1 MSPGACEMISFVKGD
16 RHVPE
21 WFRSA
26 FKAKRDQT
34 DVDWMRRHLVTEQ
47 ALHSRAYSIFLM
59 LAAVSIAILVIAC
72 IAFGVTV
79 LAYLLV
85 PLLLILVI
93 VPSLVIGS
101 PSSGAK
107 REELDMLRESPTVI
121 GAMSM
126 SMQLQPSLDRAVAFA
141 SQCGDGSLNVRLRTL
156 LWQVLTRVRYDL
168 PTSMMEFASTLG
180 EENESLRQSIHLFI
194 SATHESTR
202 EGMDRLLDKANA
214 LVIEGV
220 KDRVERYVS
229 SLALPTMV
237 FFAFGILLPVMMFSL
252 VPLLTLGSASSIGS
266 ASSTSPVISDAEL
279 ALLLLVVFPVASFLY
294 SRSTLSRNPLQAVGR
309 PTIVFSRRS
318 IQAIAAYVGLMSVI
332 SLIMV
337 GSFPE
342 IVLVIGVCIPSLY
355 FFVRFRTAHALA
367 AKLPGVEKDFVN
379 ALYQMG
385 NRMTTGTSF
394 DVAFEEVARS
404 RSSSPFGE
412 FARKALYRSLT
423 TRQDL
428 ATIIAND
435 AGLVG
440 MSPLVRNALV
450 TVAECAASDA
460 QAAGKVALNLAQ
472 YLSDL
477 RSCQSKVREK
487 LQSVVDMMS
496 STSAIFAPIVL
507 GITGS
512 LFSLVGSVSPGS
524 GSAQNMTM
532 IGGIYVVELTFIV
545 SFFTVFLL
553 GGKNWTEVSYRF
565 FTKAPVAVIVFI
577 SVSLAARGGL
587 TQLL

>member
-1 MSPGACEMISFVKGD
+1 MLPLIDID
-16 RHVPE
+16 RKAPE
-21 WFRSA
+21 WFASA
-26 FKAKRDQT
+26 FKAKRNPT
-34 DVDWMRRHLVTEQ
+34 HLDWMRRHRVTEEG
-47 ALHSRAYSIFLM
+47 LHSRAYSIFL
-59 LAAVSIAILVIAC
+59 AIAVVGILVLTIS
-72 IAFGVTV
+72 IVIFGSITV
-79 LAYLLV
+79 IYLLV
-85 PLLLILVI
+85 PILLMMII
-93 VPSLVIGS
+93 VPSLVISS
-101 PSSGAK
+101 PESSAR

-141 SQCGDGSLNVRLRTL
+141 SQCGDGSLNLRLRTL

-180 EENESLRQSIHLFI
+180 EENENLRQSIHLFI

-214 LVIEGV
+214 LVIDGV
-220 KDRVERYVS
+220 KDRVERYVA

-252 VPLLTLGSASSIGS
+252 VPLLTLGSVSSMGATTGTGPIV
-266 ASSTSPVISDAEL
+266 TDIEL
-279 ALLLLVVFPVASFLY
+279 ALLLLVVFPAASFLY
-294 SRSTLSRNPLQAVGR
+294 CRSTLSRNPLQAVGSPR
-309 PTIVFSRRS
+309 IAMNNRVLG
-318 IQAIAAYVGLMSVI
+318 AIAGYAGTM
-332 SLIMV
+332 
-337 GSFPE
+337 
-342 IVLVIGVCIPSLY
+342 IVLSLLLAKSYPEVILIIAVCVPSVY
-355 FFVRFRTAHALA
+355 FFFRLKGAHALTVR
-367 AKLPGVEKDFVN
+367 LPSVEKDFVN

-385 NRMTTGTSF
+385 NRMMTGTSF

-412 FARKALYRSLT
+412 FAKRTIFKSMT

-428 ATIIAND
+428 PTIITD
-435 AGLVG
+435 DREMLG
-440 MSPLVRNALV
+440 MSPLVRNALI
-450 TVAECAASDA
+450 TVAECAASDP
-460 QAAGKVALNLAQ
+460 QAAGKVALNLAR

-477 RSCQSKVREK
+477 RSCQSKIREK

-496 STSAIFAPIVL
+496 STSSIFAPVVL

-524 GSAQNMTM
+524 GSIQNMTM
-532 IGGIYVVELTFIV
+532 IGGVYVVELTFVV

-553 GGKNWTEVSYRF
+553 GGKNWAEVAYRF

-577 SVSLAARGGL
+577 AVSLVARGGL

>member
-1 MSPGACEMISFVKGD
+1 MFSFAGSD

-26 FKAKRDQT
+26 FKAKRDQN
-34 DVDWMRRHLVTEQ
+34 DVDWMRRHQVTEQ
-47 ALHSRAYSIFLM
+47 ALHSKAYSTFLM
-59 LAAVSIAILVIAC
+59 LAAVSFAILVISSVVWG
-72 IAFGVTV
+72 ITT

-107 REELDMLRESPTVI
+107 REELDMLRESPNVI

-141 SQCGDGSLNVRLRTL
+141 SQCGDGSLNVRLRIL

-266 ASSTSPVISDAEL
+266 ATNTSPVISDAEL
-279 ALLLLVVFPVASFLY
+279 ALLLLVVFPAASFLY
-294 SRSTLSRNPLQAVGR
+294 SRSTLSRNPLQAIGR
-309 PTIVFSRRS
+309 PELVFSRRS
-318 IQAIAAYVGLMSVI
+318 IRAIAAYLGLMSAI
-332 SLIMV
+332 SLMMV
-337 GSFPE
+337 SSFPE

-355 FFVRFRTAHALA
+355 FFVRFRTAYALA

-385 NRMTTGTSF
+385 NRMITGTSF

-412 FARKALYRSLT
+412 FARKAVYRSLT

-428 ATIIAND
+428 AAIIAND
-435 AGLVG
+435 AGLAG

-512 LFSLVGSVSPGS
+512 LFSLVGSVSPGA

-553 GGKNWTEVSYRF
+553 GGKNWTEVAYRF

>member
-1 MSPGACEMISFVKGD
+1 MFSLIRTD
-16 RHVPE
+16 RNVPK
-21 WFRSA
+21 WFASA
-26 FKAKRDQT
+26 FKTKRIPAHLE
-34 DVDWMRRHLVTEQ
+34 WMKRNQVTEES
-47 ALHSRAYSIFLM
+47 LRSKAYSTFM
-59 LAAVSIAILVIAC
+59 
-72 IAFGVTV
+72 VTV
-79 LAYLLV
+79 LVGAIALAMGVLVIGMAAFTYLLV
-85 PLLLILVI
+85 PLLLTMIIAPALIL
-93 VPSLVIGS
+93 GS
-101 PSSGAK
+101 PASGAR
-107 REELDMLRESPTVI
+107 REELDMLRESPNVI

-126 SMQLQPSLDRAVAFA
+126 SMQLQPSLDRAIAFA
-141 SQCGDGSLNVRLRTL
+141 SQCGDGSLHQRLRTL

-202 EGMDRLLDKANA
+202 EGMDRLLDKANS

-220 KDRVERYVS
+220 KDRVDRYVS

-252 VPLLTLGSASSIGS
+252 VPLLTLGSVSAIGS
-266 ASSTSPVISDAEL
+266 NSNATPIISDGEL
-279 ALLLLVVFPVASFLY
+279 ALLLLVVFPAASFLY

-309 PTIVFSRRS
+309 PEPVLSR
-318 IQAIAAYVGLMSVI
+318 IAVGAVLAYLGSMMALSYFLM
-332 SLIMV
+332 
-337 GSFPE
+337 GPYPE
-342 IVLVIGVCIPSLY
+342 LLLVIGICLPSAY
-355 FFVRFRTAHALA
+355 FYLHLRSSHVRAV
-367 AKLPGVEKDFVN
+367 KLPGVEKDFVN
-379 ALYQMG
+379 AMYQMG

-394 DVAFEEVARS
+394 DVAFEEAAHS
-404 RSSSPFGE
+404 RASSCFVE
-412 FARKALYRSLT
+412 FARRTLYSCLT

-435 AGLVG
+435 PKLLG
-440 MSPLVRNALV
+440 MSPLVRNAMV
-450 TVAECAASDA
+450 TIAECAASDP

-472 YLSDL
+472 HLSDL
-477 RSCQSKVREK
+477 RSSQSKIHEK

-496 STSAIFAPIVL
+496 STSTVFAPIVL

-512 LFSLVGSVSPGS
+512 LFSLVGTISPGS
-524 GSAQNMTM
+524 GSVQNMTL
-532 IGGIYVVELTFIV
+532 IGGVYVVELAFIV

-553 GGKNWTEVSYRF
+553 GGRNWAEVGYRF
-565 FTKAPVAVIVFI
+565 FTKAPVAVIIFI

>member
-1 MSPGACEMISFVKGD
+1 MFGL
-16 RHVPE
+16 
-21 WFRSA
+21 
-26 FKAKRDQT
+26 T
-34 DVDWMRRHLVTEQ
+34 
-47 ALHSRAYSIFLM
+47 AL
-59 LAAVSIAILVIAC
+59 
-72 IAFGVTV
+72 T
-79 LAYLLV
+79 YLLV
-85 PLLLILVI
+85 PLLLVLVI
-93 VPSLVIGS
+93 VPSLVLGS
-101 PSSGAK
+101 PAQSAK

-141 SQCGDGSLNVRLRTL
+141 SQCGDGSLNGRFRVI

-168 PTSMMEFASTLG
+168 PTSMMEFASTLT

-214 LVIEGV
+214 LVIDGV

-252 VPLLTLGSASSIGS
+252 VPLFTLGSVSSLGSGGS
-266 ASSTSPVISDAEL
+266 ASPVISDAEL
-279 ALLLLVVFPVASFLY
+279 ALLLLVVFPAASFLY
-294 SRSTLSRNPLQAVGR
+294 SRSTLSRNPLQAIGR
-309 PTIVFSRRS
+309 PELKLGRK
-318 IQAIAAYVGLMSVI
+318 AAGGIAAYLASMTVL
-332 SLIMV
+332 SLLLAR
-337 GSFPE
+337 SFPE
-342 IVLVIGVCIPSLY
+342 IVLIAGVCIPSIFVY
-355 FFVRFRTAHALA
+355 VRFRADHARTG
-367 AKLPGVEKDFVN
+367 KLPALEKDFVN

-394 DVAFEEVARS
+394 DVALEEVARS
-404 RSSSPFGE
+404 RSASPFGE
-412 FARKALYRSLT
+412 FARRSIYKSLT

-428 ATIIAND
+428 PTIIAND
-435 AGLVG
+435 ADLLS
-440 MSPLVRNALV
+440 MSPLVRNALF
-450 TVAECAASDA
+450 TVAECAASDP

-477 RSCQSKVREK
+477 RSCQSKIREK

-512 LFSLVGSVSPGS
+512 LFSLVGAVSPGA
-524 GSAQNMTM
+524 GSVQNMTL

-553 GGKNWTEVSYRF
+553 GGKSWTEVAYRF

-577 SVSLAARGGL
+577 SVSLAAQGGL

>member
-1 MSPGACEMISFVKGD
+1 MFPFIQAERKA
-16 RHVPE
+16 PE
-21 WFRSA
+21 WFCSA
-26 FKAKRDQT
+26 FKAKRTTSQL
-34 DVDWMRRHLVTEQ
+34 DWMKRRQVTEDGLL
-47 ALHSRAYSIFLM
+47 ARAYALFTAIAVVGVIIVGSSAVILGTSVLSFLI
-59 LAAVSIAILVIAC
+59 VP
-72 IAFGVTV
+72 F
-79 LAYLLV
+79 LLT
-85 PLLLILVI
+85 LVI

-101 PSSGAK
+101 PASGTK
-107 REELDMLRESPTVI
+107 REELDMLRESPNVI

-141 SQCGDGSLNVRLRTL
+141 SQCGDGSLNQRLRTL

-168 PTSMMEFASTLG
+168 PTSMMEFASTLS

-194 SATHESTR
+194 SATNESSR

-214 LVIEGV
+214 LVIDGV
-220 KDRVERYVS
+220 KDRVERYVA

-252 VPLLTLGSASSIGS
+252 VPLLTLGSVTSIGS
-266 ASSTSPVISDAEL
+266 ETNPGPVISDMEL
-279 ALLLLVVFPVASFLY
+279 ALLLLVVFPAASFLY

-309 PTIVFSRRS
+309 PELSLSRKAVG
-318 IQAIAAYVGLMSVI
+318 AIAVYVVSMIVLALTLADSVPEVVLIVGVGLPSAYFYLHYRKGHVRS
-332 SLIMV
+332 SL
-337 GSFPE
+337 
-342 IVLVIGVCIPSLY
+342 
-355 FFVRFRTAHALA
+355 
-367 AKLPGVEKDFVN
+367 LPGIEKDFIN

-394 DVAFEEVARS
+394 DVAFEEVTRS

-412 FARKALYRSLT
+412 FARRTRYKCLT

-428 ATIIAND
+428 PTIISD
-435 AGLVG
+435 DKELLGL
-440 MSPLVRNALV
+440 SPLVRNAVV
-450 TVAECAASDA
+450 TVAECAASDP

-477 RSCQSKVREK
+477 RSCQTKIREK

-512 LFSLVGSVSPGS
+512 LFSLVGTVSTAS
-524 GSAQNMTM
+524 GSVQNMTL

-553 GGKNWTEVSYRF
+553 GGKNWAEVGYRF
-565 FTKAPVAVIVFI
+565 FTKAPIALIVFI

>member
-1 MSPGACEMISFVKGD
+1 MFSLVRTERKAPA
-16 RHVPE
+16 
-21 WFRSA
+21 WFASV
-26 FKAKRDQT
+26 FKAKRT
-34 DVDWMRRHLVTEQ
+34 PAHLDWMHRHQVTEDSLR
-47 ALHSRAYSIFLM
+47 AKAYSRFL
-59 LAAVSIAILVIAC
+59 SIAIAGTAALASS
-72 IAFGVTV
+72 ALLFGMTA
-79 LAYLLV
+79 LSYLLV
-85 PLLLILVI
+85 PLLLTLVI
-93 VPSLVIGS
+93 VPSLVLGS
-101 PSSGAK
+101 PSDGAR
-107 REELDMLRESPTVI
+107 REELDMLRESPNVI

-141 SQCGDGSLNVRLRTL
+141 SQCGDGALNLRLRTL

-168 PTSMMEFASTLG
+168 PTSMMEFASTLT
-180 EENESLRQSIHLFI
+180 EENENLRQSIHLFI
-194 SATHESTR
+194 SATHESSK

-214 LVIEGV
+214 LVIDGV
-220 KDRVERYVS
+220 KDRVERYVA

-266 ASSTSPVISDAEL
+266 QASAPVISDAEL
-279 ALLLLVVFPVASFLY
+279 ALLLLVVFPAASFLY

-309 PTIVFSRRS
+309 PEIALSRK
-318 IQAIAAYVGLMSVI
+318 AICAVAVYLVSMTVLAF
-332 SLIMV
+332 LFAQ
-337 GSFPE
+337 SFPE
-342 IVLVIGVCIPSLY
+342 MVLIIGVCLPSVY
-355 FFVRFRTAHALA
+355 FYVRFRAAHARASL
-367 AKLPGVEKDFVN
+367 LPAVEKEFIN
-379 ALYQMG
+379 AMYQMG

-394 DVAFEEVARS
+394 DVAFAEVAGS

-412 FARKALYRSLT
+412 FARRTIFKCLT

-428 ATIIAND
+428 PTIISND
-435 AGLVG
+435 RDIRGL
-440 MSPLVRNALV
+440 SPLVRSAFV
-450 TVAECAASDA
+450 TVAECAASDP

-477 RSCQSKVREK
+477 RGCQAKVREK

-512 LFSLVGSVSPGS
+512 LFSLVGTVSPGS
-524 GSAQNMTM
+524 GSVQNMTL

-553 GGKNWTEVSYRF
+553 GGKNWNEVAYRF
-565 FTKAPVAVIVFI
+565 FTKAPVAAVVFI

>member
-1 MSPGACEMISFVKGD
+1 MFPFVRPD
-16 RHVPE
+16 RKVPH
-21 WFRSA
+21 WFASA
-26 FKAKRDQT
+26 FKARRSPADL
-34 DVDWMRRHLVTEQ
+34 DWMRRHRVSEE
-47 ALHSRAYSIFLM
+47 ALRSRAYSTFL
-59 LAAVSIAILVIAC
+59 LIAAAGAVTLTIGTC
-72 IAFGVTV
+72 MFGLTA
-79 LAYLLV
+79 LNYLLV
-85 PLLLILVI
+85 PLLLVLVI

-101 PSSGAK
+101 PAASGK

-141 SQCGDGSLNVRLRTL
+141 SQCGDGSLNGRFRVL

-168 PTSMMEFASTLG
+168 PTSMMEFASTLT

-214 LVIEGV
+214 LVMDGV
-220 KDRVERYVS
+220 KDRVERYVA

-252 VPLLTLGSASSIGS
+252 VPLLTLGSVSSFGS
-266 ASSTSPVISDAEL
+266 TGNTAPVISDLEL

-294 SRSTLSRNPLQAVGR
+294 SRSTLSRNPLQAIGR
-309 PTIVFSRRS
+309 PELKLGRKAVG
-318 IQAIAAYVGLMSVI
+318 AIALYLASMTFL
-332 SLIMV
+332 SLLLAR
-337 GSFPE
+337 SFPE
-342 IVLVIGVCIPSLY
+342 IVLLAGVCIPSAY
-355 FFVRFRTAHALA
+355 VYVRFRTEHAQA
-367 AKLPGVEKDFVN
+367 GKLPALEKDFVN
-379 ALYQMG
+379 ALYQIG

-394 DVAFEEVARS
+394 DVALEEVARS
-404 RSSSPFGE
+404 RSASPFGE
-412 FARKALYRSLT
+412 FARRSIYKSLT

-428 ATIIAND
+428 PTIIASD
-435 AGLVG
+435 ADLLRL
-440 MSPLVRNALV
+440 SPLVRNALV
-450 TVAECAASDA
+450 TVAECAASDP

-477 RSCQSKVREK
+477 RSCQSKIREK

-512 LFSLVGSVSPGS
+512 LFSLVGAVSPGS
-524 GSAQNMTM
+524 GSVQNMTLM
-532 IGGIYVVELTFIV
+532 GGVYVVELTFIV

-553 GGKNWTEVSYRF
+553 GGKSWTEVAYRS
-565 FTKAPVAVIVFI
+565 FTKAPVALVVFI

>member
-1 MSPGACEMISFVKGD
+1 M
-16 RHVPE
+16 
-21 WFRSA
+21 
-26 FKAKRDQT
+26 FKSKRT
-34 DVDWMRRHLVTEQ
+34 DAQLDWMRRHRVTEE
-47 ALHSRAYSIFLM
+47 ALRTRAYTAFITV
-59 LAAVSIAILVIAC
+59 AAVGMVLLASMGIMFGPTILSYLVIP
-72 IAFGVTV
+72 F
-79 LAYLLV
+79 LLTM
-85 PLLLILVI
+85 VI
-93 VPSLVIGS
+93 IPSLIIGS
-101 PSSGAK
+101 PSNGTK
-107 REELDMLRESPTVI
+107 REELDMLRESPNVI

-141 SQCGDGSLNVRLRTL
+141 SQYEDGSLNQRLRIL

-168 PTSMMEFASTLG
+168 PTSMMEFAATLT

-214 LVIEGV
+214 LVIDGV
-220 KDRVERYVS
+220 KDRVERYVA

-252 VPLLTLGSASSIGS
+252 VPLLTLGSVSSIGS
-266 ASSTSPVISDAEL
+266 GANAAPIVSDAEL
-279 ALLLLVVFPVASFLY
+279 ALLLLVVFPAASFLY

-309 PTIVFSRRS
+309 PTLSLDPKAVAGIVLYIASMIVLS
-318 IQAIAAYVGLMSVI
+318 IALVGDR
-332 SLIMV
+332 
-337 GSFPE
+337 PE
-342 IVLVIGVCIPSLY
+342 IVLIIGVCLPSGY
-355 FFVRFRTAHALA
+355 FYVRFRGEHARTTRI
-367 AKLPGVEKDFVN
+367 PGIEKEFVN

-385 NRMTTGTSF
+385 NRMTTGISF

-412 FARKALYRSLT
+412 FVRRTRYRCLT
-423 TRQDL
+423 TKQDL
-428 ATIIAND
+428 PTIIAD
-435 AGLVG
+435 DKELMGL
-440 MSPLVRNALV
+440 SPLIRNAII
-450 TVAECAASDA
+450 TVAECAASDP

-477 RSCQSKVREK
+477 RSCQAKIREK
-487 LQSVVDMMS
+487 LQSVVDMMT

-512 LFSLVGSVSPGS
+512 LFSLVGAVSPGS
-524 GSAQNMTM
+524 GSVQNMTL

-553 GGKNWTEVSYRF
+553 GGKNWTEVAYRF
-565 FTKAPVAVIVFI
+565 FTKAPVAVVVFI

>member
-1 MSPGACEMISFVKGD
+1 MQSLFRTRRKA
-16 RHVPE
+16 PE
-21 WFRSA
+21 WFNSA
-26 FKAKRDQT
+26 FKCKRDQAQL
-34 DVDWMRRHLVTEQ
+34 DWMKHHQITED
-47 ALHSRAYSIFLM
+47 SIRTDAYSTFLSI
-59 LAAVSIAILVIAC
+59 AAVGVIALIVCALVLGIAI
-72 IAFGVTV
+72 

-85 PLLLILVI
+85 PLLLVLVI
-93 VPSLVIGS
+93 VPSMVLSS
-101 PSSGAK
+101 PSSGLK

-141 SQCGDGSLNVRLRTL
+141 SQCGDGTLNQRFRTI

-168 PTSMMEFASTLG
+168 PESMMEFASTLS
-180 EENESLRQSIHLFI
+180 EENESLRQSVHLFI

-202 EGMDRLLDKANA
+202 EGMDRLLDKANS

-220 KDRVERYVS
+220 KDRVERYVA

-252 VPLLTLGSASSIGS
+252 VPLLTLGSVSSIGS
-266 ASSTSPVISDAEL
+266 TTNAAPVVSDIQL
-279 ALLLLVVFPVASFLY
+279 ALLLLVVFPLASFLY
-294 SRSTLSRNPLQAVGR
+294 SRSTLSRNPLQSIGR
-309 PTIVFSRRS
+309 PELALDRKTMA
-318 IQAIAAYVGLMSVI
+318 AIAGYIASMIAL
-332 SLIMV
+332 SLLLV
-337 GSFPE
+337 RTYPE
-342 IVLVIGVCIPSLY
+342 IVLIVGVCVPSIY
-355 FFVRFRTAHALA
+355 AFVRFRSAHALA
-367 AKLPGVEKDFVN
+367 GKVPGMEKDFIN

-394 DVAFEEVARS
+394 DLAFEEVGRS
-404 RSSSPFGE
+404 RSASSFGQ
-412 FARKALYRSLT
+412 FARRSLFKSLT

-428 ATIIAND
+428 PTIMAADSDLKN
-435 AGLVG
+435 
-440 MSPLVRNALV
+440 MSPLVRNAMV
-450 TVAECAASDA
+450 TVAECAASDP

-477 RSCQSKVREK
+477 RSSQAKVREK

-496 STSAIFAPIVL
+496 STSTIFAPIVL

-512 LFSLVGSVSPGS
+512 LFSLVGTVSPGS
-524 GSAQNMTM
+524 GSVNSMTL

-553 GGKNWTEVSYRF
+553 GGKRWNEVAYRF
-565 FTKAPVAVIVFI
+565 FTKAPIAVVVFI
-577 SVSLAARGGL
+577 SVSLVARGGL

>member
-1 MSPGACEMISFVKGD
+1 MFPLVRTKG
-16 RHVPE
+16 RAPA
-21 WFRSA
+21 WFASA
-26 FKAKRDQT
+26 FKTKRTAAQL
-34 DVDWMRRHLVTEQ
+34 DWMTRHQVTDDSLQ
-47 ALHSRAYSIFLM
+47 AKAYSVFLSIAVAGTGV
-59 LAAVSIAILVIAC
+59 LVLSALLFGLTAVS
-72 IAFGVTV
+72 
-79 LAYLLV
+79 YLLV
-85 PLLLILVI
+85 PLLLTLVI

-101 PSSGAK
+101 PSDGAR
-107 REELDMLRESPTVI
+107 REELDMLRESPNVI

-141 SQCGDGSLNVRLRTL
+141 SQSGDGALNVRLRTL

-168 PTSMMEFASTLG
+168 PTSMMEFASTLT
-180 EENESLRQSIHLFI
+180 EENENLRQSIHLFI
-194 SATHESTR
+194 SATHESSK

-214 LVIEGV
+214 LVIDGV
-220 KDRVERYVS
+220 KDRVERYVA

-266 ASSTSPVISDAEL
+266 SASVPVISDAEL
-279 ALLLLVVFPVASFLY
+279 ALLLLVVFPAASFLY

-309 PTIVFSRRS
+309 PELALGKKAIC
-318 IQAIAAYVGLMSVI
+318 AIAAYLISMTVLSV
-332 SLIMV
+332 LFV
-337 GSFPE
+337 RSFPE
-342 IVLVIGVCIPSLY
+342 MVLVVGVCLPSVFFY
-355 FFVRFRTAHALA
+355 FRFRSAHARASL
-367 AKLPGVEKDFVN
+367 LPGVEKEFIN
-379 ALYQMG
+379 AMYQMG

-394 DVAFEEVARS
+394 DVAFAEVARS
-404 RSSSPFGE
+404 RSSSPFGQ
-412 FARKALYRSLT
+412 FARRTIYKCLT

-428 ATIIAND
+428 ATIISD
-435 AGLVG
+435 DVELRGL
-440 MSPLVRNALV
+440 SPLVRSAFV
-450 TVAECAASDA
+450 TVAECAASDP

-477 RSCQSKVREK
+477 RGCQAKVREK

-512 LFSLVGSVSPGS
+512 LFSLVGTVSPGS
-524 GSAQNMTM
+524 GSVQNMTL

-553 GGKNWTEVSYRF
+553 GGKNWNEVAYRF
-565 FTKAPVAVIVFI
+565 FTKAPVAAVVFI

>member
-1 MSPGACEMISFVKGD
+1 MISPVVKD
-16 RHVPE
+16 RKAPE
-21 WFRSA
+21 WFASA
-26 FKAKRDQT
+26 FKAKRSPAHL
-34 DVDWMRRHLVTEQ
+34 DWMRRHQTTEQ
-47 ALHSRAYSIFLM
+47 GLCSRAYSVF
-59 LAAVSIAILVIAC
+59 VSIAAAGIVVLMLSAIV
-72 IAFGVTV
+72 FGLPV
-79 LAYLLV
+79 LTYLLV
-85 PLLLILVI
+85 PFLLTLVI
-93 VPSLVIGS
+93 VPSLVVGS
-101 PSSGAK
+101 PATSSR
-107 REELDMLRESPTVI
+107 REELEMLRESPTVI

-141 SQCGDGSLNVRLRTL
+141 SQCGDGSLNVRLKTL

-202 EGMDRLLDKANA
+202 EGMDRLLDKANM

-252 VPLLTLGSASSIGS
+252 VPLLTLGSVSSIGS
-266 ASSTSPVISDAEL
+266 TTNTAPIISDAEL
-279 ALLLLVVFPVASFLY
+279 ALLLLVVFPMASFLY
-294 SRSTLSRNPLQAVGR
+294 SRSTLSRNPLQSVSR
-309 PTIVFSRRS
+309 PELVLSRKALVTVTVYVASMIVLS
-318 IQAIAAYVGLMSVI
+318 VLMAC
-332 SLIMV
+332 
-337 GSFPE
+337 SFPE
-342 IVLVIGVCIPSLY
+342 IVLIIGVCVPSTY
-355 FFVRFRTAHALA
+355 FYVRLKAAHARA

-385 NRMTTGTSF
+385 NRMTTGMSF

-412 FARKALYRSLT
+412 FAKRSIYKCLT

-428 ATIIAND
+428 PTIIASD
-435 AGLVG
+435 AELLAL
-440 MSPLVRNALV
+440 SPLVRNALV
-450 TVAECAASDA
+450 TVAECAASDP

-477 RSCQSKVREK
+477 RTCQAKIHEK

-512 LFSLVGSVSPGS
+512 LFSLVGAVSPSS
-524 GSAQNMTM
+524 GSVQNMTM
-532 IGGIYVVELTFIV
+532 LGGIYVVELTFIV
-545 SFFTVFLL
+545 SYFTVFLL
-553 GGKNWTEVSYRF
+553 GGKSWTDVTYRF
-565 FTKAPVAVIVFI
+565 FTKVPVAVIVFI
-577 SVSLAARGGL
+577 LVSLAARGGL

>member
-1 MSPGACEMISFVKGD
+1 MFPLVRTKGKA
-16 RHVPE
+16 PA
-21 WFRSA
+21 WFASA
-26 FKAKRDQT
+26 FKTKRTAAQL
-34 DVDWMRRHLVTEQ
+34 DWMTRHQVTEDSLR
-47 ALHSRAYSIFLM
+47 AKAYSVFLST
-59 LAAVSIAILVIAC
+59 AVAGTAVLVPSALLFGLIAL
-72 IAFGVTV
+72 T
-79 LAYLLV
+79 YLPM
-85 PLLLILVI
+85 PLLLTLVI

-101 PSSGAK
+101 PSDGAR
-107 REELDMLRESPTVI
+107 REELDMLRESPNVI

-141 SQCGDGSLNVRLRTL
+141 SQSGDGALNVRLRTL

-168 PTSMMEFASTLG
+168 PTSMMEFASTLT
-180 EENESLRQSIHLFI
+180 EENENLRQSIHLFI
-194 SATHESTR
+194 SATHESSK

-214 LVIEGV
+214 LVIDGV
-220 KDRVERYVS
+220 KDRVERYVA

-266 ASSTSPVISDAEL
+266 SASVPVITDAEL
-279 ALLLLVVFPVASFLY
+279 ALLLLVVFPAASFLY

-309 PTIVFSRRS
+309 PELALGKRS
-318 IQAIAAYVGLMSVI
+318 ICAIAAYLVSMTVLSV
-332 SLIMV
+332 LFV
-337 GSFPE
+337 RSFPE
-342 IVLVIGVCIPSLY
+342 MVLVIGVCVPSVFFY
-355 FFVRFRTAHALA
+355 FRFRSAHARASL
-367 AKLPGVEKDFVN
+367 LPAVEKEFIN
-379 ALYQMG
+379 AMYQMG

-394 DVAFEEVARS
+394 DVAFGEVARS
-404 RSSSPFGE
+404 RSSSPFGQ
-412 FARKALYRSLT
+412 FARRTIYKCLT

-428 ATIIAND
+428 ATIISD
-435 AGLVG
+435 DEELRGL
-440 MSPLVRNALV
+440 SPLVRSAFV
-450 TVAECAASDA
+450 TVAECAASDP
-460 QAAGKVALNLAQ
+460 QVALNLAQ

-477 RSCQSKVREK
+477 RGCQAKVREK

-512 LFSLVGSVSPGS
+512 LFSLVGTVSPGS
-524 GSAQNMTM
+524 GSVQNMTL

-553 GGKNWTEVSYRF
+553 GGKNWNEVAYRF
-565 FTKAPVAVIVFI
+565 FTKAPVAAVVFI